1 LKYYEKERE
10 LHIIVNDFSRLIF
23 SLDNSITSEEQIK
36 SLAVLDRENSQISNN
51 DKIYIDLRI
60 K

>member
-1 LKYYEKERE
+1 
-10 LHIIVNDFSRLIF
+10 LIF

>member
-1 LKYYEKERE
+1 MKYYEKERE

>member
-1 LKYYEKERE
+1 MKYYEKERE

-51 DKIYIDLRI
+51 DKIYIDLRV